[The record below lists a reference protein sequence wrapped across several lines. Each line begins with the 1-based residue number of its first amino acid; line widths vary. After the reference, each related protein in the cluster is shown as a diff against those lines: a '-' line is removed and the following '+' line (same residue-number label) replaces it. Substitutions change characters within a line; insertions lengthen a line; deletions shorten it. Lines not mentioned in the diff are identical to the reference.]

1 MDRNFAQEFG
11 IRASENSSARSSE
24 NQATTRLGKGRLD
37 AALINTALPDGDGLD
52 LVRGIY
58 DGGPGGPTPTLV
70 RTENLA
76 PSVAIRALDA
86 GADGA
91 FSKVASV
98 PEMAGAIKRVLEGG
112 PSKA

>member
-1 MDRNFAQEFG
+1 
-11 IRASENSSARSSE
+11 
-24 NQATTRLGKGRLD
+24 
-37 AALINTALPDGDGLD
+37 
-52 LVRGIY
+52 
-58 DGGPGGPTPTLV
+58 
-70 RTENLA
+70 
-76 PSVAIRALDA
+76 LDA